1 MATKLSEKMRT
12 LLTAL
17 AEAGDTGMPCWDKR
31 FHLGTAR
38 ALANRKLVQKEHAN
52 ALVTRWR
59 ITEEGRKAI
68 SPTLAETAHIE
79 LRSGLDDQRP

>member
-1 MATKLSEKMRT
+1 MAAKLSEKMRT

-17 AEAGDTGMPCWDKR
+17 AEAGDAGIPCWDKR

-38 ALANRKLVQKEHAN
+38 ALANRRLAQKEHSN

-59 ITEEGRKAI
+59 ITEEGRFVYVCGLCI
-68 SPTLAETAHIE
+68 DE
-79 LRSGLDDQRP
+79 LEKPMKKEMG